1 MAGRRD
7 FAHIEADELRKLEID
22 LRGAP
27 IRVQTGATR
36 LLATRVGPIMAD
48 AMRADAKGHR
58 YLPKLAD
65 AVSYEMLDDS
75 TLEVGLEAAGK
86 RHQGSLAHII
96 VYGSVNNQ
104 PVYDH
109 MAGPRR
115 RLPRVERMFADMAED
130 AVLGDDE

>member
-1 MAGRRD
+1 MGRRD
-7 FAHIEADELRKLEID
+7 FAHIEADELRKLELD

-27 IRVQTGATR
+27 HRVQWNATQ
-36 LLATRVGPIMAD
+36 LLETRVGPMIAD
-48 AMRADAKGHR
+48 AMRADARGHR
-58 YLPKLAD
+58 YLPKLPD
-65 AVSYEMLDDS
+65 AVSHEMIDKD
-75 TLEVGLEAAGK
+75 TVEVGLEPAGR

-115 RLPRVERMFADMAED
+115 RLPRIERMFADMAED
-130 AVLGDDE
+130 AVLGDEE

>member
-7 FAHIEADELRKLEID
+7 FAHIEADELRKLELD

-27 IRVQTGATR
+27 ARVKWGAAS
-36 LLATRVGPIMAD
+36 LLATRVAPIMEE
-48 AMRADAKGHR
+48 AMRDDAKGHR
-58 YLPKLAD
+58 YLPKLPD
-65 AVSYEMLDDS
+65 AVSSEMLDQN

-86 RHQGSLAHII
+86 RHQGSIAHII

-115 RLPRVERMFADMAED
+115 KLPRVERMFADMAED